1 MTDNYDRT
9 KEIISLGLSQGDSAE
24 VIASNLYQD
33 DLIHPDLP
41 DPDCSN
47 LSGKYWYIG
56 ELCIE
61 PGEGPTVTVEWD
73 DADDGYGGI
82 GRRSRRTRNR
92 AAITHRR
99 CSRSPLPALAGV
111 RPSPRS
117 WTG

>member
-9 KEIISLGLSQGDSAE
+9 KEIISLGLSQGDSAG
-24 VIASNLYQD
+24 VIALNLYQD

-41 DPDCSN
+41 DPDYSN

-73 DADDGYGGI
+73 NADDDYGGI
-82 GRRSRRTRNR
+82 GRRLNLNR
-92 AAITHRR
+92 DHILALLAALVE
-99 CSRSPLPALAGV
+99 SEKK
-111 RPSPRS
+111 
-117 WTG
+117 

>member
-9 KEIISLGLSQGDSAE
+9 KEIISLGLSQGDSAG
-24 VIASNLYQD
+24 VIALNLYQD

-41 DPDCSN
+41 DPDYSN

-73 DADDGYGGI
+73 DDADYGHGGI
-82 GRRSRRTRNR
+82 GRRLNLNR
-92 AAITHRR
+92 DHILALLAALVE
-99 CSRSPLPALAGV
+99 SEKK
-111 RPSPRS
+111 
-117 WTG
+117 

>member
-9 KEIISLGLSQGDSAE
+9 KEIISLGLSQGDSAG
-24 VIASNLYQD
+24 VIALNLHQD

-41 DPDCSN
+41 DSDYSN

-61 PGEGPTVTVEWD
+61 PGEGPTVTVERD

-82 GRRSRRTRNR
+82 SRRLNLNR
-92 AAITHRR
+92 DHILALLAALVE
-99 CSRSPLPALAGV
+99 SEKK
-111 RPSPRS
+111 
-117 WTG
+117 